1 MKKFSRCALVLIIV
15 TILSAAAGYIYEDKS
30 ITPMYT
36 STAKL
41 IVTPGEENEA
51 SLRATNGG
59 LINDF
64 EIVLKSDVVISA
76 AQKTAGTS
84 ENIAD
89 YLTVKAL
96 PNSNVLELTCTN
108 PDQTTAKAYVDAVAK
123 NASKITGIIPVKSIQ
138 VLEYGDE
145 NNVSVKPDLYEET
158 MMIAGCAAV
167 GCLFLELIVVF
178 VLGAFKKPDDNSDD
192 ELEYERRYGQYA
204 AAQQMASVMA
214 MKKLESDDDEDEA
227 FEKAM
232 SSVAASIET
241 FDQNEKKESH
251 TDIKAEQG
259 LLKHKTT
266 SGKNS
271 MADKKASKADD
282 TGKNDEFASQAEDD
296 EEDILAEDDPEQGD
310 GFELEDDF
318 EDAKAL
324 IEDTDVSDTGSEEI
338 TKKPKSSSQVIGI
351 IKK

>member
-138 VLEYGDE
+138 VL
-145 NNVSVKPDLYEET
+145 
-158 MMIAGCAAV
+158 
-167 GCLFLELIVVF
+167 
-178 VLGAFKKPDDNSDD
+178 
-192 ELEYERRYGQYA
+192 
-204 AAQQMASVMA
+204 
-214 MKKLESDDDEDEA
+214 
-227 FEKAM
+227 
-232 SSVAASIET
+232 
-241 FDQNEKKESH
+241 
-251 TDIKAEQG
+251 
-259 LLKHKTT
+259 
-266 SGKNS
+266 
-271 MADKKASKADD
+271 
-282 TGKNDEFASQAEDD
+282 
-296 EEDILAEDDPEQGD
+296 
-310 GFELEDDF
+310 
-318 EDAKAL
+318 
-324 IEDTDVSDTGSEEI
+324 
-338 TKKPKSSSQVIGI
+338 
-351 IKK
+351 

>member
-15 TILSAAAGYIYEDKS
+15 TILAAAAGYIYEDKS

-145 NNVSVKPDLYEET
+145 DNVSVKPDLYEKT
-158 MMIAGCAAV
+158 IMIAGCAAA

-192 ELEYERRYGQYA
+192 EMEYERRYGQYA

-241 FDQNEKKESH
+241 FDEDEKKESH
-251 TDIKAEQG
+251 EDVKAEHA
-259 LLKHKTT
+259 LLKNKTT

-271 MADKKASKADD
+271 MADKKVSKADN
-282 TGKNDEFASQAEDD
+282 TVESDEFASQAEDD
-296 EEDILAEDDPEQGD
+296 EEDILAEDDSEQGD

-324 IEDTDVSDTGSEEI
+324 IEDTDVSDTDSEEI